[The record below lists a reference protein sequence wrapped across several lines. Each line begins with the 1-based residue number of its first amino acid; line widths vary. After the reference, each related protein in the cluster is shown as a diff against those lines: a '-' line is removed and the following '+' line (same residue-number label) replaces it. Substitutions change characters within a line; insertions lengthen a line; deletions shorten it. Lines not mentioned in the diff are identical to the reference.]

1 MDLQVI
7 TPIST
12 PFNLKIVQVEISSKC
27 VLKCPRCPRT
37 ELDLPWLNQEMSL
50 DQFKLVF
57 TKEVLAHIEDLVFCG
72 HTGDA
77 LYATEFLEIVEYV
90 KQISQTRLQIIV
102 NGSYKKSDWWARLGH
117 LLTEDDSV
125 TFSVD
130 GWDNDSNNKYR
141 VNSDFNSIV
150 NGIRTLR
157 EHSPCYINW
166 STIYFNFNQ
175 NHIDHIAGIA
185 QNLGC
190 DSFQLVKSAK
200 FDNQYQLNGVD
211 PLKPSVKFVSK
222 SNNYERNR
230 IIFRRENPFVVQQT
244 KNVHPFAKC
253 LNGAKEIN
261 VTVDGYVF
269 PCGWFNTG
277 YQHNEFFERNK
288 EKINAYLR
296 PVKDILED
304 EVWNQL
310 TDQFNLGICQ
320 IKCKSC
326 Q

>member
-1 MDLQVI
+1 
-7 TPIST
+7 
-12 PFNLKIVQVEISSKC
+12 
-27 VLKCPRCPRT
+27 
-37 ELDLPWLNQEMSL
+37 MSIG
-50 DQFKLVF
+50 QFKLVF
-57 TKEVLAHIEDLVFCG
+57 TKEVLAHIQDLIFCG

-90 KQISQTRLQIIV
+90 KQTSQTRLQIIV
-102 NGSYKKSDWWARLGH
+102 NGSYKKPNWWARLGRI
-117 LLTEDDSV
+117 LTEDDSV

-141 VNSDFNSIV
+141 INSDFDSIIT
-150 NGIRTLR
+150 GIRTLR
-157 EHSPCYINW
+157 EHSLCYINW

-175 NHIDHIAGIA
+175 HHIDRIADIA
-185 QNLGC
+185 KNLGC
-190 DSFQLVKSAK
+190 DSFQLVRSAK
-200 FDNQYQLNGVD
+200 FDNHYLTNGTD
-211 PLKPSVKFVSK
+211 LLKPTIDFVSK
-222 SNNYERNR
+222 SDNYEKNQ
-230 IIFRRENPFVVQQT
+230 IIFRRKNPFVIQQT

-253 LNGAKEIN
+253 LNGAKEVN

-288 EKINAYLR
+288 EKLNAYLR

-304 EVWNQL
+304 EVWSQL
-310 TDQFNLGICQ
+310 TDQFNLEICQ

-326 Q
+326 L